1 MAKLTQAE
9 LDQTLIGLS
18 GWSVRN
24 GMLTKTYKHPS
35 FPEAILFVNAVAHAA
50 EILNHHPDID
60 IRYSD
65 ITLALTTHDQGG
77 ITAKDA
83 ELARRVE
90 ALRRKAGDSA

>member
-1 MAKLTQAE
+1 MAKLTQSE
-9 LDQTLIGLS
+9 LDQALTGLS

-24 GMLTKTYKHPS
+24 AMLTKTYKHAS

-50 EILNHHPDID
+50 EAMNHHPDVD

-83 ELARRVE
+83 DLARRVD
-90 ALRRKAGDSA
+90 ALRRKADASA